1 MESVRK
7 MLLKV
12 EHLDCHIASTQVLR
26 SCSLYVDRGEIVSL
40 LGRNGAGKTSILKNV
55 VGLYRPKNGS
65 ILFKDQDITNKSS
78 RDRVLMGIGYSPE
91 DARLFPHLTVAE
103 NINLGFWVSK
113 NTERW
118 GSFDTEKAF
127 HIFPEIKNLYNRK
140 AANLSGGEKKMV
152 SIARALAL
160 NPSLLLLDES
170 LEGLSP
176 RVVKSF
182 SEAIKSIR
190 DDLGVSVLI
199 AESNIYNAS
208 RVAHRAYII
217 ERGEIYFEGT
227 SEEILQSEQLLTM
240 VGK

>member
-1 MESVRK
+1 

-12 EHLDCHIASTQVLR
+12 DSLDCRIASTQILR
-26 SCSLYVDRGEIVSL
+26 SCSLNMDRGEIVSL
-40 LGRNGAGKTSILKNV
+40 LGRNGAGKTSTLKNII
-55 VGLYRPKNGS
+55 GLYSPHDGQ
-65 ILFKDQDITNKSS
+65 IIFKDRNITNKSS
-78 RDRVLMGIGYSPE
+78 RERVLMGISYAPE
-91 DARLFPHLTVAE
+91 DSRLFPELTVEE
-103 NINLGFWVSK
+103 NINLGFWISNK
-113 NTERW
+113 TERY
-118 GSFDTEKAF
+118 GSFDMEKAF
-127 HIFPEIKNLYNRK
+127 YIFPEIKNLINRM

-182 SEAIKSIR
+182 AEAIKAIR
-190 DDLGVSVLI
+190 EDLGISVLI

-208 RVAHRAYII
+208 RVAERAYII

-227 SEEILQSEQLLTM
+227 SEEILANEQLLTL
-240 VGK
+240 VGR

>member
-1 MESVRK
+1 
-7 MLLKV
+7 MLLKL
-12 EHLDCHIASTQVLR
+12 ENLDCRIASAQILR
-26 SCSLYVDRGEIVSL
+26 SCSLEIEKGEIVSL
-40 LGRNGAGKTSILKNV
+40 LGRNGAGKTSILKNII
-55 VGLYRPKNGS
+55 GLYNPHQGR
-65 ILFKDQDITNKSS
+65 IFFRDQDITGKSP
-78 RDRVLMGIGYSPE
+78 RERVLMGIGYSPE
-91 DARLFPHLTVAE
+91 DSKLFPNLTVME
-103 NINLGFWVSK
+103 NISLGFWISQK
-113 NTERW
+113 TERA
-118 GSFDTEKAF
+118 GSFDMAKAYQ
-127 HIFPEIKNLYNRK
+127 IFPEIKNLYNRK

-160 NPSLLLLDES
+160 NPSMLLLDES

-176 RVVKSF
+176 RAVKSF

-227 SEEILQSEQLLTM
+227 SEEILQDAQLLTL
-240 VGK
+240 VGR